1 MKRFS
6 ILSLICLAA
15 FTLQSC
21 LFSEDDIFEDS
32 STNRTNQALDNYQA
46 LLTSATNGWKL
57 EYYPGGKSHDIG
69 GVTML
74 MKFEGED
81 VTIMSDTKVQG
92 FNDKTETQAGERVTS
107 KFTLIADQGPVISF
121 GNNQDVIHYM
131 SETQETHHL
140 PRYTAQIE
148 I

>member
-69 GVTML
+69 GDDAHEIVRRRR
-74 MKFEGED
+74 D
-81 VTIMSDTKVQG
+81 YHVRHQG
-92 FNDKTETQAGERVTS
+92 TRFQR
-107 KFTLIADQGPVISF
+107 
-121 GNNQDVIHYM
+121 
-131 SETQETHHL
+131 
-140 PRYTAQIE
+140 
-148 I
+148 

>member
-81 VTIMSDTKVQG
+81 VTIMSDTKVQC
-92 FNDKTETQAGERVTS
+92 FNYNTETQAVTDPMN
-107 KFTLIADQGPVISF
+107 TG
-121 GNNQDVIHYM
+121 
-131 SETQETHHL
+131 
-140 PRYTAQIE
+140 R
-148 I
+148 

>member
-1 MKRFS
+1 M
-6 ILSLICLAA
+6 SLICLAA

-81 VTIMSDTKVQG
+81 VTIMSDTKVHG
-92 FNDKTETQAGERVTS
+92 YITTKRKPKPDNAS
-107 KFTLIADQGPVISF
+107 PPNS
-121 GNNQDVIHYM
+121 N
-131 SETQETHHL
+131 
-140 PRYTAQIE
+140 
-148 I
+148 